1 MILHFVLIGIAS
13 LAPPYSNEFHQIIY
27 FSRKITT
34 NSYFFIVKAEAV
46 YDIIAEYS
54 EKQKYIITQTIATR
68 FSVGLDTVSYV
79 TVFLSRMYLA
89 YL

>member
-27 FSRKITT
+27 FSRKITS
-34 NSYFFIVKAEAV
+34 NFIVKAEAV

-54 EKQKYIITQTIATR
+54 KKQKYIITQTIATR